1 MRDLFDHLEE
11 LPTPV
16 RRVCKRFSR
25 ILADGEYNAF
35 DVCASFLA
43 ALKTDGYTFDYGLD
57 GVPTNLRKINMEPTK

>member
-1 MRDLFDHLEE
+1 MRDLFDHLDE

-16 RRVCKRFSR
+16 RRVCKRFGR

-43 ALKTDGYTFDYGLD
+43 ALKTDGYTFDIGLD